1 MTNQIINTKSA
12 SDKLSE
18 AQQRAIG
25 VLLTTR
31 TINEAAL
38 AALRF
43 FAKAQSTAKFAKKGE
58 RLCVLSG
65 TLRLCEKRSPLRDA
79 LE

>member
-1 MTNQIINTKSA
+1 MTDRINTTKSA
-12 SDKLSE
+12 SDKLSD

-25 VLLTTR
+25 ALLATR

-43 FAKAQSTAKFAKKGE
+43 LAKAQSTAKFAKKGE

-65 TLRLCEKRSPLRDA
+65 TLRLCEKRGA
-79 LE
+79 LYETR